1 MKREIKF
8 RGYDPDTKRWYY
20 GSLLKQNKTTYVTSE
35 DYDQNPSNTEWFIL
49 WDEMTD
55 WCLPNRHIQGSV
67 DPKSIGEYTGLHD
80 KNGRSIYEG
89 DIVSFGSV
97 WNNGANE
104 DIDEEIHIGVVEY
117 DPHYAGYDVNCEKSG
132 ERRFLFM
139 NVVNYDGFGVIGNIF
154 ENPELLEGKQ

>member
-20 GSLLKQNKTTYVTSE
+20 GSLVKQNKTTYVTSE

-80 KNGRSIYEG
+80 KNGREIYEG
-89 DIVSFGSV
+89 DIVK
-97 WNNGANE
+97 NE
-104 DIDEEIHIGVVEY
+104 YGKVMEVQY
-117 DPHYAGYDVNCEKSG
+117 DPRSVA
-132 ERRFLFM
+132 
-139 NVVNYDGFGVIGNIF
+139 FGVGDYYFGTIGSGKILEIIGNIF
-154 ENPELLEGKQ
+154 ENPELLEAQHE

>member
-20 GSLLKQNKTTYVTSE
+20 GSLVKQNKTTYVTSE

-55 WCLPNRHIQGSV
+55 WCLPNRHIRGSV

-80 KNGRSIYEG
+80 KNAREIYEG

-97 WNNGANE
+97 WNNGDDE
-104 DIDEEIHIGVVEY
+104 DIDEEFHIGVVEY
-117 DPHYAGYDVNCEKSG
+117 DPHYAVYNVNCEESG
-132 ERRFLFM
+132 ERRFLFTD
-139 NVVNYDGFGVIGNIF
+139 VVNYDGFGVIGNIF

>member
-20 GSLLKQNKTTYVTSE
+20 GSLVKQNKTTYVTSE

-55 WCLPNRHIQGSV
+55 WCLPNRHLQGSV

-80 KNGRSIYEG
+80 KNGREIYEG
-89 DIVSFGSV
+89 DIVRTGKDNIGDPEPMIGQVIMREGS
-97 WNNGANE
+97 WLIENE
-104 DIDEEIHIGVVEY
+104 KKQEAIELFSEITSRE
-117 DPHYAGYDVNCEKSG
+117 
-132 ERRFLFM
+132 
-139 NVVNYDGFGVIGNIF
+139 VIGNIF
-154 ENPELLEGKQ
+154 EDKQLLEGKQ